1 MKLILNEEQQMLR
14 DSAKDFAE
22 QKTPVSHFRGLRDN
36 KDPLN
41 WDKEI
46 WKEMVDL
53 GWSGILIPEEF
64 GGSDFGLAGI
74 SVIMQEVGKTLTPSP
89 LFATAVLGA
98 SAITSFG
105 TQDQKSKYLPLIASG
120 EITTALAV
128 DEESHHAPANTIT
141 KAELVNDKWILNGKK
156 KFVVD
161 GASADVLIIL
171 ARTSGAKG
179 ENTGLTLFIL
189 DANAKGVEVIK
200 TDMADCRNYANIVLN
215 NVAVDKTAILGDQE
229 SGGEAV
235 DKILDEGR
243 IALASEMLGNSEAA
257 FEMTINYLKE
267 RKQFGVHIGT
277 FQALQHRAA
286 EMFCEIELTKS
297 AVMAAMQGADENNND
312 LQRMASLAKSIA
324 GETLYLVSNES
335 VQMHGGIGVTDEYD
349 IGFFMKRARVAEV
362 IFGGANFHQ
371 ERYANLSNFLRIIK
385 LL

>member
-1 MKLILNEEQQMLR
+1 MKLVLNEEQQMLS
-14 DSAKDFAE
+14 DSAKDFAANR
-22 QKTPVSHFRGLRDN
+22 TPVNHFRSLRDN
-36 KDPLN
+36 NDPLN
-41 WDKEI
+41 WDKDV

-89 LFATAVLGA
+89 LFATAVMGA
-98 SAITSFG
+98 SAINTFG
-105 TQDQKSKYLPLIASG
+105 TQEQKAEYLPKIAAG
-120 EITTALAV
+120 KITTAIAI
-128 DEESHHAPANTIT
+128 DEESHHAPFNSIAQ
-141 KAELVNDKWILNGKK
+141 AELVGDEWVLNGKK

-161 GASADVLIIL
+161 GASADILIVL
-171 ARTSGAKG
+171 ARTSGVKG
-179 ENTGLTLFIL
+179 DKAGLTLFIV
-189 DANAKGVEVIK
+189 DANDAGVEIIK
-200 TDMADCRNYANIVLN
+200 TDMADCRNYANIVLD
-215 NVAVDKTAILGDQE
+215 NVTISKDALLGDQE
-229 SGGEAV
+229 SGGEAI
-235 DKILDEGR
+235 DKVLDEGR
-243 IALASEMLGNSEAA
+243 IALSAEMLGNSEAA
-257 FEMTINYLKE
+257 FEMTLNYLKE
-267 RKQFGVHIGT
+267 RKQFGVLIGT

-349 IGFFMKRARVAEV
+349 IGFYMKRARVAEV

-371 ERYANLSNFLRIIK
+371 ERYANLSNF
-385 LL
+385 

>member
-1 MKLILNEEQQMLR
+1 MKLVLNEEQQMLS
-14 DSAKDFAE
+14 DSAKDFAANR
-22 QKTPVSHFRGLRDN
+22 TPVNHFRSLRDN
-36 KDPLN
+36 NDPLN
-41 WDKEI
+41 WDKDV

-53 GWSGILIPEEF
+53 GWAGILIPQEF

-89 LFATAVLGA
+89 LFATAVMGA
-98 SAITSFG
+98 SAINTFG
-105 TQDQKSKYLPLIASG
+105 TQEQKAEYLPKIAAG
-120 EITTALAV
+120 NITTAIAI
-128 DEESHHAPANTIT
+128 DEDSHHAPFNSIAQ
-141 KAELVNDKWILNGKK
+141 AELVGDEWVLNGKK

-161 GASADVLIIL
+161 GASADILIIL
-171 ARTSGAKG
+171 ARTSGIKG
-179 ENTGLTLFIL
+179 DKAGLTLFIV
-189 DANAKGVEVIK
+189 DASHTGVEIIK
-200 TDMADCRNYANIVLN
+200 TDMADCRNYANIVLD
-215 NVAVDKTAILGDQE
+215 NVTISKDALLGDQE
-229 SGGEAV
+229 SGGEAI

-243 IALASEMLGNSEAA
+243 IALSAEMLGNSEAA
-257 FEMTINYLKE
+257 FEMTLNYLKE
-267 RKQFGVHIGT
+267 RKQFGVLIGT

-349 IGFFMKRARVAEV
+349 IGFYMKRARVAEV

-371 ERYANLSNFLRIIK
+371 ERYANLSNF
-385 LL
+385 

>member
-189 DANAKGVEVIK
+189 DANAKGIEVIK

-235 DKILDEGR
+235 NKILDEGR

-371 ERYANLSNFLRIIK
+371 ERYANLSNF
-385 LL
+385 

>member
-189 DANAKGVEVIK
+189 DASAKGIEVIK
-200 TDMADCRNYANIVLN
+200 TDMADCRNYANIVLD
-215 NVAVDKTAILGDQE
+215 NVKVDKAAILGDQE
-229 SGGEAV
+229 SGGEAI

-371 ERYANLSNFLRIIK
+371 ERYANLSNF
-385 LL
+385 

>member
-120 EITTALAV
+120 EITTAIAV

-189 DANAKGVEVIK
+189 DASAKGIEVIK
-200 TDMADCRNYANIVLN
+200 TDMADCRNYANIVLD
-215 NVAVDKTAILGDQE
+215 NVKVDKAAILGDQE
-229 SGGEAV
+229 SGGEAI

-267 RKQFGVHIGT
+267 RKQFGVHIGP

-371 ERYANLSNFLRIIK
+371 ERYANLSNF
-385 LL
+385 

>member
-1 MKLILNEEQQMLR
+1 MKLVLNEEQQMLS
-14 DSAKDFAE
+14 DSAKDFAANR
-22 QKTPVSHFRGLRDN
+22 TPVNHFRSLRDN
-36 KDPLN
+36 NDPLN
-41 WDKEI
+41 WDKDV

-89 LFATAVLGA
+89 LFATAVMGA
-98 SAITSFG
+98 SAINTFG
-105 TQDQKSKYLPLIASG
+105 TQEQKAEYLPKIAAG
-120 EITTALAV
+120 NITTAIAI
-128 DEESHHAPANTIT
+128 DEESHHAPFNSMAQ
-141 KAELVNDKWILNGKK
+141 AELVGDEWVLNGKK

-161 GASADVLIIL
+161 GASADILIIL
-171 ARTSGAKG
+171 ARTSGIKG
-179 ENTGLTLFIL
+179 DKAGLTLFIV
-189 DANAKGVEVIK
+189 DASHTGVEIIK
-200 TDMADCRNYANIVLN
+200 TDMADCRNYANIVLD
-215 NVAVDKTAILGDQE
+215 NVTISKDALLGDQE
-229 SGGEAV
+229 SGGEAI

-243 IALASEMLGNSEAA
+243 IALSAEMLGNSEAA
-257 FEMTINYLKE
+257 FEMTLNYLKE
-267 RKQFGVHIGT
+267 RKQFGVLIGT

-349 IGFFMKRARVAEV
+349 IGFYMKRARVAEV

-371 ERYANLSNFLRIIK
+371 ERYANLSNF
-385 LL
+385 

>member
-1 MKLILNEEQQMLR
+1 MKLVLNEEQQMLS
-14 DSAKDFAE
+14 DSAKDFAANR
-22 QKTPVSHFRGLRDN
+22 TPVNHFRSLRDN
-36 KDPLN
+36 NDPLN
-41 WDKEI
+41 WDKDV

-89 LFATAVLGA
+89 LFATAVMGA
-98 SAITSFG
+98 SAINTFG
-105 TQDQKSKYLPLIASG
+105 TQKQKAEYLPKIAAG
-120 EITTALAV
+120 KITTAIAI
-128 DEESHHAPANTIT
+128 DEESHHAPFNSIAQ
-141 KAELVNDKWILNGKK
+141 AELVGDEWVLNGKK

-161 GASADVLIIL
+161 GASADILIVL
-171 ARTSGAKG
+171 ARTSGVKG
-179 ENTGLTLFIL
+179 DKAGLTLFIV
-189 DANAKGVEVIK
+189 DANDTGVEIIK
-200 TDMADCRNYANIVLN
+200 TDMADCRNYANIVLD
-215 NVAVDKTAILGDQE
+215 NVTISKDALLGDQE
-229 SGGEAV
+229 SGGEAI
-235 DKILDEGR
+235 DKVLDEGR
-243 IALASEMLGNSEAA
+243 IALSAEMLGNSEAA
-257 FEMTINYLKE
+257 FEMTLNYLKE
-267 RKQFGVHIGT
+267 RKQFGVLIGT

-349 IGFFMKRARVAEV
+349 IGFYMKRARVAEV

-371 ERYANLSNFLRIIK
+371 ERYANLSNF
-385 LL
+385 

>member
-1 MKLILNEEQQMLR
+1 MKLVLNEEQQMLS
-14 DSAKDFAE
+14 DSAKDFAANR
-22 QKTPVSHFRGLRDN
+22 TPVNHFRSLRDN
-36 KDPLN
+36 NDPLN
-41 WDKEI
+41 WDKDV

-53 GWSGILIPEEF
+53 GWAGILIPQEF

-89 LFATAVLGA
+89 LFATAVMGA
-98 SAITSFG
+98 SAINTFG
-105 TQDQKSKYLPLIASG
+105 TQEQKAEYLPKIAAG
-120 EITTALAV
+120 NITTAIAI
-128 DEESHHAPANTIT
+128 DEESHHAPFNSIAQ
-141 KAELVNDKWILNGKK
+141 AELVGDEWVLNGKK

-161 GASADVLIIL
+161 GASADILIIL
-171 ARTSGAKG
+171 ARTSGIKG
-179 ENTGLTLFIL
+179 DKAGLTLFIV
-189 DANAKGVEVIK
+189 DASHTGVEIIK
-200 TDMADCRNYANIVLN
+200 TDMADCRNYANVVLD
-215 NVAVDKTAILGDQE
+215 NVTISKDALLGDQE
-229 SGGEAV
+229 SGGEAI

-243 IALASEMLGNSEAA
+243 IALSAEMLGNSEAA
-257 FEMTINYLKE
+257 FKMTLNYLKE
-267 RKQFGVHIGT
+267 RKQFGVLIGT

-349 IGFFMKRARVAEV
+349 IGFYMKRARVAEV

-371 ERYANLSNFLRIIK
+371 ERYANLSNF
-385 LL
+385 

>member
-120 EITTALAV
+120 EITTAIAV

-215 NVAVDKTAILGDQE
+215 NVTVDKTAILGDQE

-371 ERYANLSNFLRIIK
+371 ERYANLSNF
-385 LL
+385 

>member
-1 MKLILNEEQQMLR
+1 MKLVLNEEQQMLS
-14 DSAKDFAE
+14 DSAKDFATNR
-22 QKTPVSHFRGLRDN
+22 TPVNHFRSLRDN
-36 KDPLN
+36 NDPLN
-41 WDKEI
+41 WDKDV

-53 GWSGILIPEEF
+53 GWAGILIPQEF

-89 LFATAVLGA
+89 LFATAVMGA
-98 SAITSFG
+98 SAINTFG
-105 TQDQKSKYLPLIASG
+105 TQEQKAEYLPKIAAG
-120 EITTALAV
+120 NITTAIAI
-128 DEESHHAPANTIT
+128 DEESHHAPFNSMAQ
-141 KAELVNDKWILNGKK
+141 AELVGDEWVLNGKK

-161 GASADVLIIL
+161 GASADILIVL
-171 ARTSGAKG
+171 ARTSGVKG
-179 ENTGLTLFIL
+179 DKAGLTLFIV
-189 DANAKGVEVIK
+189 DANHTGVEIIK
-200 TDMADCRNYANIVLN
+200 TDMADCRNYANIVLD
-215 NVAVDKTAILGDQE
+215 NVKISKDALLGDQE
-229 SGGEAV
+229 SGGEAI

-243 IALASEMLGNSEAA
+243 IALSAEMLGNSEAA
-257 FEMTINYLKE
+257 FEMTLNYLKE
-267 RKQFGVHIGT
+267 RKQFGVLIGT

-349 IGFFMKRARVAEV
+349 IGFYMKRARVAEV

-371 ERYANLSNFLRIIK
+371 ERYANLSNF
-385 LL
+385 

>member
-41 WDKEI
+41 WDKEV

-89 LFATAVLGA
+89 LLATAVLGA

-120 EITTALAV
+120 EITTAIAV

-189 DANAKGVEVIK
+189 DASAKGIEIIK
-200 TDMADCRNYANIVLN
+200 TDMADCRNYANIVLD
-215 NVAVDKTAILGDQE
+215 NVKVDKAAILGDQE
-229 SGGEAV
+229 SGGEAI

-267 RKQFGVHIGT
+267 RKQFGVLIGT

-371 ERYANLSNFLRIIK
+371 ERYANLSNF
-385 LL
+385 